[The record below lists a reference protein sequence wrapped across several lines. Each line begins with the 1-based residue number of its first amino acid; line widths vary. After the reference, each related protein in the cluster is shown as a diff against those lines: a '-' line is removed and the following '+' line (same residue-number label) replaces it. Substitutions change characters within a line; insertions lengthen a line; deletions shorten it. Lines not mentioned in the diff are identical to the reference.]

1 MVMVAWPEGVH
12 HVLALPQDRQ
22 VQQKTLTDDKADET
36 ISTSQN
42 IHNPEEKLSNEREQD
57 QHEVQG
63 YHLVARDRHEIF
75 RSAGFWDCFT
85 NSAYTDLILILQDGQ
100 ISVNR

>member
-22 VQQKTLTDDKADET
+22 AQQKTLTDKADET
-36 ISTSQN
+36 IPTSQN
-42 IHNPEEKLSNEREQD
+42 VHNPEEKLSNEREQD
-57 QHEVQG
+57 QHEVHG
-63 YHLVARDRHEIF
+63 FHLVAKDRDEIF

>member
-1 MVMVAWPEGVH
+1 MVAWPEGVH

-22 VQQKTLTDDKADET
+22 AQQKTLTDRGDET
-36 ISTSQN
+36 IPTSQN

-63 YHLVARDRHEIF
+63 YRLVAKDRHEIF
-75 RSAGFWDCFT
+75 RSAGFWDCLID
-85 NSAYTDLILILQDGQ
+85 SAYTDLILILQDGQ

>member
-12 HVLALPQDRQ
+12 HVLAPPQDRQ
-22 VQQKTLTDDKADET
+22 AQQKTLTDKADET
-36 ISTSQN
+36 IPTSQN
-42 IHNPEEKLSNEREQD
+42 VHNPEEKLSNEREQD
-57 QHEVQG
+57 QHEIQG
-63 YHLVARDRHEIF
+63 YHLVAKDRDEIF

-85 NSAYTDLILILQDGQ
+85 NSAYIDLILILQNGQ